1 MISKIIHAVK
11 EAISPAKPPKSS
23 IEYRDQAKPRIM
35 HSSFEAQH
43 QPQDGWVNAGGRY
56 RLGGWLDKR

>member
-23 IEYRDQAKPRIM
+23 IEYRDQKPWTTV
-35 HSSFEAQH
+35 HSSLAADRAQ
-43 QPQDGWVNAGGRY
+43 QTDSWINPGGRCDF
-56 RLGGWLDKR
+56 RGWFK

>member
-1 MISKIIHAVK
+1 MIKILEAVK
-11 EAISPAKPPKSS
+11 GVFSSTKPAKLS
-23 IEYRDQAKPRIM
+23 IEYHDQAPPRIM

-56 RLGGWLDKR
+56 RTDGWLDKR